1 MTAGQPKPP
10 DSPLAVAL
18 ADAGGV
24 QAPPERAGQL
34 RSLLLDELRAGA
46 DELKRPRS
54 GYERPVVVAVAA
66 NAYGLLGVTPVDPAL
81 RADPGA
87 VREREWLV
95 IAALVGA
102 MVDAGAPA
110 VRKRWDGHRA
120 HGDAAP
126 RMLIGDLAGWLVLA
140 LPVAGSDAVHAAEAA
155 EAAEL
160 AALGFEEHAG
170 RIDRLRARA
179 YALPALALDG
189 VADLRPPIG
198 DAHPLRVAEAIARLG
213 GAPADERSV
222 AEHEEG
228 VLALLGAPDGPVRPH
243 EERDPALRVARR
255 ILQRL
260 AGMGKWGGYHTDVAH
275 LPRGFAGHD
284 RALAIDVG
292 ERLLASGLLLEKQ
305 SVGQRHVYLNSRRAG
320 AIYALVERG
329 ELPDGLV
336 LG

>member
-1 MTAGQPKPP
+1 MATRPPNPP

-18 ADAGGV
+18 ADAGGA

-34 RSLLLDELRAGA
+34 RAFLLDELRAGA
-46 DELKRPRS
+46 DELRRPRS
-54 GYERPVVVAVAA
+54 GYGRPVAVALAA
-66 NAYGLLGVTPVDPAL
+66 NAACLLGVAPVDPAL
-81 RADPGA
+81 RADPGVA
-87 VREREWLV
+87 REREWLLV
-95 IAALVGA
+95 AALVGA
-102 MVDAGAPA
+102 MVDAGVPT
-110 VRKRWDGHRA
+110 VQKRWDGDRA
-120 HGDAAP
+120 PGDATP
-126 RMLIGDLAGWLVLA
+126 QMLIGELARWLVLA
-140 LPVAGSDAVHAAEAA
+140 LPVAASRGAAPA
-155 EAAEL
+155 ETAEL

-179 YALPALALDG
+179 YALPELAFDG
-189 VADLRPPIG
+189 VVDLRPPIG

-222 AEHEEG
+222 AEHEDG
-228 VLALLGAPDGPVRPH
+228 VLGVLGPQDGPVRPH

-292 ERLLASGLLLEKQ
+292 ERLVASGLLLEKQ
-305 SVGQRHVYLNSRRAG
+305 SVGQRHVYLNPRQAR
-320 AIYALVERG
+320 AIYALIERG

-336 LG
+336 LR